1 MEIQKN
7 NNISFGAQVNVSE
20 SLRPI
25 ERVIKDRLSNIGGGE
40 FVHNVTQKGNFWTL
54 STGYISNNGL
64 PRGITDASLPGDVF
78 APAAEREAAITM
90 PSSTPLIE
98 LSILGRED
106 GMIIPRLQDAASS
119 FVRYLLPNSKDL

>member
-1 MEIQKN
+1 MQTNQIQKV
-7 NNISFGAQVNVSE
+7 SFGAQVSVSE

-40 FVHNVTQKGNFWTL
+40 FVHNVTQKGHFWTL
-54 STGYISNNGL
+54 STGYISNNAL

-90 PSSTPLIE
+90 PSSMPLIK
-98 LSILGRED
+98 LSIFARED
-106 GMIIPRLQDAASS
+106 GMIIPSLQDAARS